1 MGVTRQRLTGRVK
14 DQGDRP
20 TCVAFAVSSLHE
32 YWRDV
37 SAGQQDA
44 ILLDLSEEFLYY
56 GCKQGDGLVGIP
68 GTTIDAASRWLKFK
82 GQCLETL
89 HPYQGSNGLLQ
100 KPTAAAFSDAR
111 SKTLSA
117 FVRRELKWETLKRDL
132 LTEIPVVGVID
143 LFDSAYRVD
152 KKGML
157 TFPVVSEKRIG
168 SHAVLLLEIESLPS
182 EDGIVF
188 LNSWG
193 QKWGDGGI
201 GRLGK
206 EYFKKYCRQ
215 LWTIERRK
223 S

>member
-1 MGVTRQRLTGRVK
+1 M
-14 DQGDRP
+14 
-20 TCVAFAVSSLHE
+20 
-32 YWRDV
+32 
-37 SAGQQDA
+37 
-44 ILLDLSEEFLYY
+44 
-56 GCKQGDGLVGIP
+56 
-68 GTTIDAASRWLKFK
+68 
-82 GQCLETL
+82 
-89 HPYQGSNGLLQ
+89 
-100 KPTAAAFSDAR
+100 
-111 SKTLSA
+111 
-117 FVRRELKWETLKRDL
+117 KRDL

-206 EYFKKYCRQ
+206 EYFRKYCRQ